1 MPLCHRDHT
10 PESISLQQRSVAK
23 VQLSLLDCLP
33 SRERGPGC
41 WAGPAPCHPRAA
53 QGCGSSRHLWPHAG
67 DSWLPGPAYASPSEQ
82 PPPPPTALW
91 LNILLVY
98 RNSALLTPP
107 RPAAAA
113 GELLEFPAQPDSAQ
127 SSCTF
132 LPPLR
137 CGVWNASGRKLG
149 ILPSGPVVIPHT
161 LSPVQNLFLIFTP
174 PWARHAHCWSPDA
187 CSASRSASR
196 LCVGVG
202 WYGVEVGVLGCFP
215 SIYGRQMESLRH
227 SSIIPP
233 GKGWEHLES
242 SRRALTHP
250 AASLT
255 SYSWLSFPSDKK
267 RAASVGSGR
276 W

>member
-1 MPLCHRDHT
+1 MPLCHRDHA

-23 VQLSLLDCLP
+23 VQLSLLDSLLG
-33 SRERGPGC
+33 EGPWGLGRVRTLSPTSC
-41 WAGPAPCHPRAA
+41 SGVWEQRSPVAT
-53 QGCGSSRHLWPHAG
+53 CGGQLVTGTRSSLSFKTTPT
-67 DSWLPGPAYASPSEQ
+67 SPTTPPGQTS
-82 PPPPPTALW
+82 
-91 LNILLVY
+91 
-98 RNSALLTPP
+98 SAFTETLGLLTPP
-107 RPAAAA
+107 RLAAAA
-113 GELLEFPAQPDSAQ
+113 GEVLEFPAQPDSAQ
-127 SSCTF
+127 SSSTF
-132 LPPLR
+132 LPPLG
-137 CGVWNASGRKLG
+137 CGLWNPSGRRLG
-149 ILPSGPVVIPHT
+149 VFPSGPVVSPRT
-161 LSPVQNLFLIFTP
+161 LTPVPNLFLLFTP
-174 PWARHAHCWSPDA
+174 PRARHALRWSPDA

-196 LCVGVG
+196 LCAGGG

-255 SYSWLSFPSDKK
+255 SYSWLSSPSDKK

-276 W
+276 R